1 MIAFFR
7 AAQHGVGMGGPAGS
21 TTRQEQE
28 RSRVTRQKLMA
39 AAIDVLVEQGW
50 AGATTGAIAER
61 AGVSRGACQ
70 HHFPT
75 RAALV
80 AAAVEH
86 VFHQQVEEIMR
97 RAKGLPE
104 SRRRVEPLLNL
115 LSEVHAGP
123 LFMAATHLWV
133 AAVADAELK
142 ALLLPLQQQVGR
154 EMHRLTLQLL
164 GVDERDREVREA
176 VRATLDLLR
185 GLALANLLHD
195 DTARR
200 RKVLAHQARTL
211 EALLLSKRAPQGP
224 APRS

>member
-1 MIAFFR
+1 MSGTAS
-7 AAQHGVGMGGPAGS
+7 G

-28 RSRVTRQKLMA
+28 RSRVTRQKLMT
-39 AAIDVLVEQGW
+39 AAIEVLVEKGW
-50 AGATTGAIAER
+50 AGATMGAIAER

-86 VFHQQVEEIMR
+86 VFRQQVEELVR

-115 LSEVHAGP
+115 LHDVYAGP
-123 LFMAATHLWV
+123 LFTAATHLWV
-133 AAVADAELK
+133 AAVADEELK
-142 ALLLPLQQQVGR
+142 AILLPLETHVGR
-154 EMHRLTLQLL
+154 EVHRLTVELL
-164 GVDERDREVREA
+164 GLDERDRDVRDA

-200 RKVLAHQARTL
+200 RKVLAHWARTL
-211 EALLLSKRAPQGP
+211 EAQLAPKRATQ
-224 APRS
+224 AD

>member
-1 MIAFFR
+1 MSGTASG
-7 AAQHGVGMGGPAGS
+7 A
-21 TTRQEQE
+21 TRQEQE

-39 AAIDVLVEQGW
+39 AAIEVLTEQGW

-86 VFHQQVEEIMR
+86 VFHQQLEEIAR
-97 RAKGLPE
+97 RAKGLPQ

-115 LSEVHAGP
+115 LYDIYAGP
-123 LFMAATHLWV
+123 LFTAATHLWV

-142 ALLLPLQQQVGR
+142 ALLLPLEKHVGR
-154 EMHRLTLQLL
+154 EVHRLTIELL
-164 GVDERDREVREA
+164 GLDERDREVRDA

-200 RKVLAHQARTL
+200 RKVLAHWARTL
-211 EALLLSKRAPQGP
+211 EAQLTPTRATQVD
-224 APRS
+224 

>member
-1 MIAFFR
+1 MS
-7 AAQHGVGMGGPAGS
+7 GPAGS

-75 RAALV
+75 RAVLV

-86 VFHQQVEEIMR
+86 VFRQQVEEILR
-97 RAKGLPE
+97 RAKDLPE
-104 SRRRVEPLLNL
+104 RRRRVEPLLNL
-115 LSEVHAGP
+115 LSDVHAGP
-123 LFMAATHLWV
+123 LFKAATHLWV

-142 ALLLPLQQQVGR
+142 ALLLPLEQDVGR
-154 EMHRLTLQLL
+154 EVHRLTLQLL
-164 GVDERDREVREA
+164 GLDERDREAREA
-176 VRATLDLLR
+176 VRATLDLIR

-200 RKVLAHQARTL
+200 RKVLAHHARTL
-211 EALLLSKRAPQGP
+211 EAQLLPKRASKAAAG
-224 APRS
+224 S

>member
-1 MIAFFR
+1 M
-7 AAQHGVGMGGPAGS
+7 
-21 TTRQEQE
+21 
-28 RSRVTRQKLMA
+28 TRQKLMT
-39 AAIDVLVEQGW
+39 AAIEVLAEQGW

-80 AAAVEH
+80 AAAVEQ
-86 VFHQQVEEIMR
+86 VFHQQVEELAR
-97 RAKGLPE
+97 RARGLPR

-115 LSEVHAGP
+115 LCDIYAGP
-123 LFMAATHLWV
+123 LFTAATHLWV
-133 AAVADAELK
+133 AAVADNELK
-142 ALLLPLQQQVGR
+142 ALLLPLETHVGR
-154 EMHRLTLQLL
+154 EVHRLTVELL
-164 GVDERDREVREA
+164 GLDERDREVRDA

-200 RKVLAHQARTL
+200 RKVLAHWARTL
-211 EALLLSKRAPQGP
+211 EAQLTPTRASR
-224 APRS
+224 AE